1 MQGMITTQ
9 SIEDAPII
17 NTFGLPEATVSPS
30 DQLITLTLG
39 QLQDLVRQAI
49 ERATAP
55 LTARLDAME
64 ERGVGCREGG
74 EDASDSHKR
83 QDNLLQ
89 VVQNLLAE
97 NMALKRE
104 LEAFQEHVAQE
115 RAFDRQRLA
124 RLEHKEPQPLQK
136 DRGEILRALI
146 AANGG
151 KMLAKEARQKMRISK
166 SSFSQLLATMKDYLG
181 IKGYHQ
187 DKRNL
192 VLFIK

>member
-151 KMLAKEARQKMRISK
+151 KMLATDARKKMHLTK
-166 SSFSQLLATMKDYLG
+166 PLFSMLLASMGDDVD
-181 IKGYHQ
+181 IKPLHS
-187 DKRNL
+187 DKRKR
-192 VLFIK
+192 VLTLK

>member
-9 SIEDAPII
+9 SIVDAPII

-151 KMLAKEARQKMRISK
+151 KMLATDARKKMHLTK
-166 SSFSQLLATMKDYLG
+166 PLFSMLLASMGDDVD
-181 IKGYHQ
+181 IKPLHS
-187 DKRNL
+187 DKRKR
-192 VLFIK
+192 VLTLK